1 MRQVR
6 PITTAVAVAAAVA
19 VTITSSG
26 VAAAQSSP
34 EEVSAAIPCTPLH
47 TVGIQGTGQ
56 SAPDASP
63 TIDGGFLGMSVMIP
77 LLNAA
82 PGDVSR
88 QLVPYAADFG
98 LRGST
103 YEQSMTEGV
112 DKASEVISSY
122 VSRCPSSMIAIAA
135 FSQGA
140 QIADTIV
147 RNIGAG
153 KGPISADRLAAAAL
167 FSSPTRPQ
175 GAGVFPGGSAGQ
187 STPTPPRGLGSDVL
201 ADLKVTAS
209 APSDGGGIAPNFAA
223 ASGYGAVAG
232 RVASFCSEGDLAC
245 ATPPNATL
253 ARTVTNIAGQLHLEQ
268 QDPLRTLT
276 DLAGALGGA
285 TIRTA
290 ADVVNEDV
298 NFKNGRFTVQS
309 SGKTILGR
317 LAANSDPRSS
327 TPDADADVIRA
338 LIKTGVMGLQAGVT
352 IAKKVLTL
360 ETIGQLAVVGV
371 ANPPAALGVLAAKV
385 GEAALSL
392 FPPSTGTQVQR
403 YIYNE
408 VTRTVQD
415 NKDLLKMATDLKYWD
430 SARNHN
436 SYDVNPVDSQ
446 GQTAAR
452 YTVDWFATLA
462 KELADSPYKESGGGS
477 TTLTTSPRSSV
488 TSTRPTPSTSASS
501 VPTFSS
507 GDWSNDSESVPWP
520 TGDSS
525 KPGNGA
531 AFAPAQIPTPA
542 APPADSDTSQ

>member
-1 MRQVR
+1 M
-6 PITTAVAVAAAVA
+6 
-19 VTITSSG
+19 
-26 VAAAQSSP
+26 
-34 EEVSAAIPCTPLH
+34 
-47 TVGIQGTGQ
+47 GIQGTGQ

-63 TIDGGFLGMSVMIP
+63 TTDSGFLGESVMIP

-98 LRGST
+98 WRGST

-112 DKASEVISSY
+112 EKTNDVVASY
-122 VSRCPSSMIAIAA
+122 ASRCPSSMIAVTAY
-135 FSQGA
+135 SQGS
-140 QIADTIV
+140 QIADTVV

-175 GAGVFPGGSAGQ
+175 GAGVFPGGAAGQ
-187 STPTPPRGLGSDVL
+187 STPTPPKSLPSDSL
-201 ADLKVTAS
+201 ASLKVTAT
-209 APSDGGGIAPNFAA
+209 APADGGGIAPNFAA
-223 ASGYGAVAG
+223 TSGYGSVAG

-253 ARTVTNIAGQLHLEQ
+253 ARTVTNIAGQLHLDQ
-268 QDPLRTLT
+268 QDPLQTLS

-290 ADVVNEDV
+290 ADVVNEDIS
-298 NFKNGRFTVQS
+298 FKNDHFTVQS
-309 SGKTILGR
+309 TGKTIAGR
-317 LAANSDPRSS
+317 LATNSDPRSA

-360 ETIGQLAVVGV
+360 DTIGQLAVVGM
-371 ANPPAALGVLAAKV
+371 ANPPAAFGILAAKV

-392 FPPSTGTQVQR
+392 FPPSTGTQVQK

-415 NKDLLKMATDLKYWD
+415 NRDLLKMATDLKYWD
-430 SARNHN
+430 TARNHT
-436 SYDVNPVDSQ
+436 SYDAIPVDSQ
-446 GQTAAR
+446 GQTAAD
-452 YTVDWFATLA
+452 YTVSWFSRLA
-462 KELADSPYKESGGGS
+462 KELADSPYKETATRSAVA
-477 TTLTTSPRSSV
+477 TTSPR
-488 TSTRPTPSTSASS
+488 PTTAAPQSTSAL

-507 GDWSNDSESVPWP
+507 GDLWPEDEPSDPAQTDVPAR
-520 TGDSS
+520 
-525 KPGNGA
+525 PGGGA
-531 AFAPAQIPTPA
+531 VFAPAQIPTPA
-542 APPADSDTSQ
+542 APPADSTNQQ

>member
-1 MRQVR
+1 M
-6 PITTAVAVAAAVA
+6 AVAAAVA

-112 DKASEVISSY
+112 EKASEVISSY

-187 STPTPPRGLGSDVL
+187 STPTPPRGLTSDVL

-276 DLAGALGGA
+276 DLAGALGARNDSHGC
-285 TIRTA
+285 RRR
-290 ADVVNEDV
+290 ERGRH
-298 NFKNGRFTVQS
+298 FKNGRFTVQS

-317 LAANSDPRSS
+317 LATNSDPRSA

-338 LIKTGVMGLQAGVT
+338 LIKTGVMGLQAGRDHRQEGPHSRNHR
-352 IAKKVLTL
+352 AARS
-360 ETIGQLAVVGV
+360 GRRRQ
-371 ANPPAALGVLAAKV
+371 PASRPRCPRREG
-385 GEAALSL
+385 GGSRTEP
-392 FPPSTGTQVQR
+392 FPPSTGTGPALHLQRGHPHRAGQQGPAQDGDRPQVLGQR
-403 YIYNE
+403 PQPQQLRRQPRW
-408 VTRTVQD
+408 T
-415 NKDLLKMATDLKYWD
+415 
-430 SARNHN
+430 ARDRPRPPIH
-436 SYDVNPVDSQ
+436 
-446 GQTAAR
+446 
-452 YTVDWFATLA
+452 VDWFATLA

-477 TTLTTSPRSSV
+477 TTLPR
-488 TSTRPTPSTSASS
+488 RPVRA
-501 VPTFSS
+501 
-507 GDWSNDSESVPWP
+507 
-520 TGDSS
+520 
-525 KPGNGA
+525 
-531 AFAPAQIPTPA
+531 
-542 APPADSDTSQ
+542 